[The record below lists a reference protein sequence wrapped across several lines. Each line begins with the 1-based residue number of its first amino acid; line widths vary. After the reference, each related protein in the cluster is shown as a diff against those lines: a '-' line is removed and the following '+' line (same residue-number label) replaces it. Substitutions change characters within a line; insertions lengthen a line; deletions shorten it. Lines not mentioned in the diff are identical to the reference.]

1 MAETVEKYRNVII
14 TPEAAEH
21 LADWL
26 EQYVQVA
33 NTRYPRNRAY
43 TLMRNMRYGDTGPSF
58 LAVSDRTDNYV
69 VYISLNPVTDII
81 ETQEGLYSR
90 QLVMLA
96 MFLVFCFM
104 AALQSLIG
112 C

>member
-1 MAETVEKYRNVII
+1 MAEAVEKYRNVII

-26 EQYVQVA
+26 GQYVREA
-33 NTRYPRNRAY
+33 NIRYPRNRAY

-58 LAVSDRTDNYV
+58 LAVSDGTDKYI

-81 ETQEGLYSR
+81 ETQEDL
-90 QLVMLA
+90 
-96 MFLVFCFM
+96 
-104 AALQSLIG
+104 
-112 C
+112 

>member
-1 MAETVEKYRNVII
+1 MKKPIYYYINRPTCKHKNAKERMMAETVEKYRNVII

-26 EQYVQVA
+26 GQYVREA
-33 NTRYPRNRAY
+33 NIRYPRNRAY

-58 LAVSDRTDNYV
+58 LAVSDGTENYV

-81 ETQEGLYSR
+81 ETQEDL
-90 QLVMLA
+90 
-96 MFLVFCFM
+96 
-104 AALQSLIG
+104 
-112 C
+112 

>member
-1 MAETVEKYRNVII
+1 MKKQIYFYINHPTCKHKNAKERMMAEAVEKYRNVII

-26 EQYVQVA
+26 EQYVREA
-33 NTRYPRNRAY
+33 NIRYPRNRAY

-58 LAVSDRTDNYV
+58 LAVSDGTDKYI

-81 ETQEGLYSR
+81 ETQEDL
-90 QLVMLA
+90 
-96 MFLVFCFM
+96 
-104 AALQSLIG
+104 
-112 C
+112 

>member
-1 MAETVEKYRNVII
+1 MKKPIYYYINYPTCKHKNAKERMMAEVVEKYRNVII

-26 EQYVQVA
+26 EQYVREA
-33 NTRYPRNRAY
+33 NIRYPRNRAY

-58 LAVSDRTDNYV
+58 LAVSDGTDKYI

-81 ETQEGLYSR
+81 ETQEDL
-90 QLVMLA
+90 
-96 MFLVFCFM
+96 
-104 AALQSLIG
+104 
-112 C
+112 

>member
-1 MAETVEKYRNVII
+1 MKKPIYYYISRATCKHKNAKERMMAETVEKYRNVII

-33 NTRYPRNRAY
+33 NTRYPRNR
-43 TLMRNMRYGDTGPSF
+43 TFIFLRNMRYGDTGPSF
-58 LAVSDRTDNYV
+58 MAVSDGRENYV

-81 ETQEGLYSR
+81 ESQEDL
-90 QLVMLA
+90 
-96 MFLVFCFM
+96 
-104 AALQSLIG
+104 
-112 C
+112 

>member
-1 MAETVEKYRNVII
+1 MKKPIYYYINRPTCKHKNAKERMMEETVEKHRNVII

-26 EQYVQVA
+26 EQYVREA
-33 NTRYPRNRAY
+33 NIRYPRNRAY

-58 LAVSDRTDNYV
+58 LAVSDGTDKYI

-81 ETQEGLYSR
+81 ETQEDL
-90 QLVMLA
+90 
-96 MFLVFCFM
+96 
-104 AALQSLIG
+104 
-112 C
+112 

>member
-1 MAETVEKYRNVII
+1 MKKPIYYYINYPTCKHKNAKERMMAEAVEKYRNVII

-43 TLMRNMRYGDTGPSF
+43 ALMRNMRYGDIGPSF
-58 LAVSDRTDNYV
+58 LAVSDGTDKYI

-81 ETQEGLYSR
+81 ETQEDL
-90 QLVMLA
+90 
-96 MFLVFCFM
+96 
-104 AALQSLIG
+104 
-112 C
+112 